1 MRSFAYAQI
10 DSNSNIPVFL
20 FFNSMLD
27 DPGLEDIEGRS
38 MDAKF
43 RCGLYGKFKRPSV
56 G

>member
-1 MRSFAYAQI
+1 MSQTDF
-10 DSNSNIPVFL
+10 NFNIPVFL
-20 FFNSMLD
+20 CFYSMLD